1 MKDMKKILVP
11 VDGSKKS
18 FEALDRAVILA
29 GFTDGEI
36 TCLNVIPHVEEGGPR
51 TRKYDEIIE
60 SQAQTIL
67 NKAEKFTD
75 KKNVKFRKKILRGS
89 PGIET
94 LKVANTGK
102 YDHIVMSTTG
112 AGSAKGDMIGSV
124 SNFILQKSKIPVYLI
139 K

>member
-1 MKDMKKILVP
+1 MKDMKKIIVP

-29 GFTDGEI
+29 GFTNGEI
-36 TCLNVIPHVEEGGPR
+36 TCLNVIPHVEEEWPR
-51 TRKYDEIIE
+51 TRKYDKIIE
-60 SQAQTIL
+60 SHAQSIL

-75 KKNVKFRKKILRGS
+75 KKNVKFRKKILGGS

-94 LKVANTGK
+94 LKVAKTGK

-124 SNFILQKSKIPVYLI
+124 SNFIFQKSK
-139 K
+139 